1 MLCATAD
8 ATASVRIEKSTYRN
22 TPAHDASVIERYAGM
37 FAKHGAALSDTKP
50 EKALREVHPIAAR
63 WFNIV
68 ERRIR
73 QSVLPVGQRAE
84 NDGRWLTQD
93 IADTASAFFKATSDV
108 LPAEPF
114 IYSSRNGDLVAEFS
128 APHGTLTNIVSQTFV
143 VAFAVVDGVPIEK
156 RLELA
161 CHGRG
166 RLRQELQQL
175 TKMLHTGRHG
185 AQVESQN

>member
-1 MLCATAD
+1 MSGATAD
-8 ATASVRIEKSTYRN
+8 AAASIQIEECLYRN
-22 TPAHDASVIERYAGM
+22 RLAHDASVIERYAGK
-37 FAKHGAALSDTKP
+37 FAKHRAVLSDTKP
-50 EKALREVHPIAAR
+50 ETALREVHPITAT

-73 QSVLPVGQRAE
+73 QSVLLVGQRAE

-93 IADTASAFFKATSDV
+93 IADTASAYFKATSDV

-161 CHGRG
+161 CRGRD

-175 TKMLHTGRHG
+175 TKMLCMGRHG

>member
-1 MLCATAD
+1 MSCATAI
-8 ATASVRIEKSTYRN
+8 ATASIRIKEYPYRN
-22 TPAHDASVIERYAGM
+22 TFAHDACVIERYAGM
-37 FAKHGAALSDTKP
+37 FAKHVAALSDTKP
-50 EKALREVHPIAAR
+50 EKALRDMHPITAT

-73 QSVLPVGQRAE
+73 QSVLPVDQRAE

-93 IADTASAFFKATSDV
+93 IADSASAFFKTTSDV

-128 APHGTLTNIVSQTFV
+128 APHGTLTNIVSQTSV
-143 VAFAVVDGVPIEK
+143 VAFAVVDGVPIEM

-161 CHGRG
+161 CRSRD
-166 RLRQELQQL
+166 RLRQELRQL
-175 TKMLHTGRHG
+175 TKMLCMGRHG